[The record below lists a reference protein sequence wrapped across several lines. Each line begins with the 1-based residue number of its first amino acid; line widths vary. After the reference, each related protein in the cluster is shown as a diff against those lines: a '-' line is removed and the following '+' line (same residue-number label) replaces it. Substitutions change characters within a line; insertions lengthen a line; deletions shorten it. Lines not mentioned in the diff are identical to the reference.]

1 MTKFSTMKK
10 FLFTVCTCIVTMTGT
25 AQSQK
30 ISASLDMQMHQATA
44 STAHRVAGKTVPYL
58 SVFVHTAQPEQV
70 AAAIKADGYYANV
83 LGTELLTT
91 QVPVSYIETLEA
103 NELVTCLEGVGKRQP
118 NNDLARVEVGIDK
131 IHKGTELE
139 TPFTGKGVLVGIIDE
154 GFKWDHIAFKKDDG
168 TSRFK
173 WIWERRNYTD
183 NTQPKTERTTTI
195 PEGEDLWVGGNG
207 HATHVAG
214 TAAGSRISENDYYGV
229 ATEADMVGISTSFDD
244 AELLEDVRTIAQYA
258 QEQNQ
263 PCVINMSLGNIGN
276 PGDGSSTYSKQ
287 LDEILKQY
295 PNTTVV
301 MSAGN
306 SGDINCHATYTFK
319 EAGESVYLFVN
330 DLEVNKNVVIWSDK
344 ADHQK
349 HLKVRSILL
358 NYLYETD
365 VLDVTGKTD
374 IFEGDKQCVFC
385 GYDSTD
391 ESYLAPNRRRALLM
405 EITSLEKNVTFHAW
419 APEPYGFI
427 EMSDLVIYDKKI
439 PTTLAGDNNPSINEV
454 GEMPIMVGN
463 YVTRN
468 VYPLLVTPDIPADFS
483 KKYLVGYLNSE
494 SSRGPSLNSK
504 LKKPTVSAPGTFL
517 ISSMNEQKPR
527 QPGAKDG
534 LYEQNFVSNVV
545 RDGKNNYY
553 SAYYGTSMSSPVV
566 AGCIA
571 LWKQAYPQL
580 TTAQIEDIIKRTAR
594 KDEYTKYTS
603 SNAEVNTFDSD
614 GWSRHW
620 GYGKFD
626 AYGGLKE
633 VLKLK
638 QGAHIQSLTGS
649 TEPVSLL
656 KRQGEWRILF
666 NNNEPLADIYI
677 YDMLGRM
684 VAKQHY
690 TSLNSGQEV
699 VLPLSPHGS
708 GVYTVRIKT
717 NKSDTARKLMR

>member
-1 MTKFSTMKK
+1 MRKNM
-10 FLFTVCTCIVTMTGT
+10 LIVCACVVTMTGM

-30 ISASLDMQMHQATA
+30 ISASLDMQIRQATA
-44 STAHRVAGKTVPYL
+44 SAAHRVAGKTAPSL
-58 SVFVHTAQPEQV
+58 SVFVHTTQPKQV

-83 LGTELLTT
+83 LGDELLTT

-103 NELVTCLEGVGKRQP
+103 NELVTCLEGVGKQQP
-118 NNDLARVEVGIDK
+118 NNDLARVDAGVNK
-131 IHKGTELE
+131 IHNGIELE

-173 WIWERRNYTD
+173 WIWERRNFPD
-183 NTQPKTERTTTI
+183 NTQPKTELTTTI
-195 PEGEDLWVGGNG
+195 PEGEDLWSGGNG

-229 ATEADMVGISTSFDD
+229 ATEADMVGISTSFND

-263 PCVINMSLGNIGN
+263 PCVINMSLGRIGG

-295 PNTTVV
+295 PNTTLVT
-301 MSAGN
+301 SAGN
-306 SGDINCHATYTFK
+306 SGDTNCHVTHTFK
-319 EAGESVYLFVN
+319 DAGEAVYLLVDN
-330 DLEVNKNVVIWSDK
+330 LKVDKNVVIWSDK

-349 HLKVRSILL
+349 HFDVLALVL
-358 NYLYETD
+358 NYIYDNE
-365 VLDVTGKTD
+365 VLNVTGNTNR
-374 IFEGDKQCVFC
+374 FEGDKQCVYC
-385 GYDSTD
+385 GYNSTD
-391 ESYLAPNRRRALLM
+391 ELYLSPNRKRALLI
-405 EITSLEKNVTFHAW
+405 EISSLEKDVTFHAW
-419 APEPYGFI
+419 APASYSFI
-427 EMSDLVIYDKKI
+427 EMSDIVVGDTKV
-439 PTTLAGDNNPSINEV
+439 PTTLAGDNNTSISEV

-468 VYPLLVTPDIPADFS
+468 IYPLLVTPDIPADYS
-483 KKYLVGYLNSE
+483 QELLIGYLNSS

-504 LKKPTVSAPGTFL
+504 LKKPTITAPGTYL
-517 ISSMNEQKPR
+517 ISSMNEQKPK

-534 LYEQNFVSNVV
+534 TYERNIVCNVV

-553 SAYYGTSMSSPVV
+553 AAYSGTSMSAPVV
-566 AGCIA
+566 SGCIA

-580 TTAQIEDIIKRTAR
+580 TSAQIEEIIIKTAR
-594 KDEYTKYTS
+594 KDEYTQYTS
-603 SNAEVNTFDSD
+603 SDAEENTFDSD

-638 QGAHIQSLTGS
+638 QAAHIQTLTGS
-649 TEPVSLL
+649 TEPVSLQ
-656 KRQGEWRILF
+656 KQQGEWRILF
-666 NNNEPLADIYI
+666 NNNEPQADIYI
-677 YDMLGRM
+677 YDIQGRI
-684 VAKQHY
+684 VDKRHY

-699 VLPLSPHGS
+699 VLPLSAYDR
-708 GVYTVRIKT
+708 GVYTIRIKT
-717 NKSDTARKLMR
+717 SKSDTSRKLMR

>member
-1 MTKFSTMKK
+1 MRK
-10 FLFTVCTCIVTMTGT
+10 FLFIVCACVVTMTGM

-30 ISASLDMQMHQATA
+30 ISASLDLQIRQATA
-44 STAHRVAGKTVPYL
+44 SAAHRVAGKTAPFL
-58 SVFVHTAQPEQV
+58 SVFVHTAQPGQV
-70 AAAIKADGYYANV
+70 AATIKADGYYANV
-83 LGTELLTT
+83 LGAELLTT
-91 QVPVSYIETLEA
+91 QVPVNYIETLEA
-103 NELVTCLEGVGKRQP
+103 NELVTCLEGVGKQQP
-118 NNDLARVEVGIDK
+118 NNDLARVETGVDK
-131 IHKGTELE
+131 IHNSIELE

-154 GFKWDHIAFKKDDG
+154 GLKWDHIAFKKDDG
-168 TSRFK
+168 RSRFK
-173 WIWERRNYTD
+173 WIWERRNYLD

-195 PEGEDLWVGGNG
+195 PEGEDLWAGGDG
-207 HATHVAG
+207 HGTHVAG
-214 TAAGSRISENDYYGV
+214 IAAGSRISENDYYGI
-229 ATEADMVGISTSFDD
+229 ATEADIVGISTSFNN

-263 PCVINMSLGNIGN
+263 PCVINMSLGHVGN

-301 MSAGN
+301 KSAGN

-319 EAGESVYLFVN
+319 EANEAVCLYVN
-330 DLEVNKNVVIWSDK
+330 DLEADKYVVIWSDN

-349 HLKVRSILL
+349 HFKVLVILL
-358 NYLYETD
+358 NNPYDNETS
-365 VLDVTGKTD
+365 DVTKNTD
-374 IFEGDKQCVFC
+374 GFEGDKQCVYC
-385 GYDSTD
+385 GYDSSDVT
-391 ESYLAPNRRRALLM
+391 YLSPDGKRALL
-405 EITSLEKNVTFHAW
+405 IQIVSLEKDVTFHAW
-419 APEPYGFI
+419 TPEPYSFTQ
-427 EMSDLVIYDKKI
+427 MTDLVVSGTKV
-439 PTTLAGDNNPSINEV
+439 PTTIAGDNNPSINEV
-454 GEMPIMVGN
+454 GERPIMVGN

-468 VYPLLVTPDIPADFS
+468 IYPRLATPDTPADFS
-483 KKYLVGYLNSE
+483 QKFPVGYLNSR

-504 LKKPTVSAPGTFL
+504 LKKPTISAPGTFL
-517 ISSMNEQKPR
+517 ISSMNEQKPK

-534 LYEQNFVSNVV
+534 RYEKYIVSNVV
-545 RDGKNNYY
+545 HDGKNNYY
-553 SAYYGTSMSSPVV
+553 GAYYGTSMSAPVV
-566 AGCIA
+566 SGSIA
-571 LWKQAYPQL
+571 LWKEAYPQL

-603 SNAEVNTFDSD
+603 SNAEENTFDSD

-638 QGAHIQSLTGS
+638 QDTHIQSLTGS
-649 TEPVSLL
+649 TEPVSLQ
-656 KRQGEWRILF
+656 KQRGEWRILF
-666 NNNEPLADIYI
+666 NNNEPHADIYI

-699 VLPLSPHGS
+699 VFPLSAYDR
-708 GVYTVRIKT
+708 GVYTIRIKT
-717 NKSDTARKLMR
+717 CKSDTSRKLMR

>member
-1 MTKFSTMKK
+1 MRK
-10 FLFTVCTCIVTMTGT
+10 FLFIVCACVVTMTGM

-30 ISASLDMQMHQATA
+30 ISASLDLQMRQATA
-44 STAHRVAGKTVPYL
+44 SAAHRVAGKAAPFL
-58 SVFVHTAQPEQV
+58 SVFVHTPQPEQV
-70 AAAIKADGYYANV
+70 ATAIKADGYYVNV
-83 LGTELLTT
+83 LGDELLTT
-91 QVPVSYIETLEA
+91 QVPVSYIETLET

-118 NNDLARVEVGIDK
+118 NNDLARVESGADK
-131 IHKGTELE
+131 IQDGIELE
-139 TPFTGKGVLVGIIDE
+139 TPFSGKGVLVGIIDE

-173 WIWERRNYTD
+173 WIWERRNFPD

-229 ATEADMVGISTSFDD
+229 ATEADLVGISTSFND

-263 PCVINMSLGNIGN
+263 PCVINMSLGTIGN

-306 SGDINCHATYTFK
+306 SGDTNCHATYTFK
-319 EAGESVYLFVN
+319 EANEAVCLYVN
-330 DLEVNKNVVIWSDK
+330 DLEADKYVGIWSDK

-349 HLKVRSILL
+349 HFKVLVILL
-358 NYLYETD
+358 NNPYDNETS
-365 VLDVTGKTD
+365 DVTKNTD
-374 IFEGDKQCVFC
+374 RFEGDKQCVYC
-385 GYDSTD
+385 GYDSSDVT
-391 ESYLAPNRRRALLM
+391 YLSPDGKRALL
-405 EITSLEKNVTFHAW
+405 IQIVSLEKDVTFHAW
-419 APEPYGFI
+419 TQEPYSFI
-427 EMSDLVIYDKKI
+427 EMSDIVIYDVNI
-439 PTTLAGDNNPSINEV
+439 PTTLPGDNNPSINEV

-468 VYPLLVTPDIPADFS
+468 IYPRLATPDTPMDYS
-483 KKYLVGYLNSE
+483 QNYLVGYLNSS

-504 LKKPTVSAPGTFL
+504 LRKPTISAPGTFL
-517 ISSMNEQKPR
+517 ISSMNEQKPK

-534 LYEQNFVSNVV
+534 RYEKYIVSNVV

-553 SAYYGTSMSSPVV
+553 GAYYGTSMSAPVV
-566 AGCIA
+566 SGSIA
-571 LWKQAYPQL
+571 LWKEAYPQL

-638 QGAHIQSLTGS
+638 QAAHIQTLTGS
-649 TEPVSLL
+649 TEPVSLQ
-656 KRQGEWRILF
+656 KQRGEWRILF
-666 NNNEPLADIYI
+666 NNNEPQADIYI

-699 VLPLSPHGS
+699 VFPLSAYDR
-708 GVYTVRIKT
+708 GVYTIRIKT
-717 NKSDTARKLMR
+717 CKSDTSRKLMR